1 MTPAP
6 FCCGTGWILCEQ
18 ARGERRADRGLSI
31 GKLAMASLGSAAAV
45 LLVATLVIV
54 VLRPAPVIGL
64 IVALAGVVG
73 AIVAMGIVSK
83 RMTRK
88 AFGPEKK

>member
-1 MTPAP
+1 MSTPGEGKQP
-6 FCCGTGWILCEQ
+6 DEPTG
-18 ARGERRADRGLSI
+18 DLSI
-31 GKLAMASLGSAAAV
+31 GKLAMSALGASAAV

-54 VLRPAPVIGL
+54 VLKPEPVIGL
-64 IVALAGVVG
+64 IVALVGVVG
-73 AIVAMGIVSK
+73 AIAVMGIVSK

>member
-1 MTPAP
+1 MSKPEESDEP
-6 FCCGTGWILCEQ
+6 TG
-18 ARGERRADRGLSI
+18 DLSI
-31 GKLAMASLGSAAAV
+31 GKLALASLGSAAAV
-45 LLVATLVIV
+45 LFVATLVIV
-54 VLRPAPVIGL
+54 VLRPEPVIGL

-88 AFGPEKK
+88 AFGSGSK

>member
-1 MTPAP
+1 MSTPDE
-6 FCCGTGWILCEQ
+6 GTRPDEPTG
-18 ARGERRADRGLSI
+18 DLSI
-31 GKLAMASLGSAAAV
+31 GKLAMSALGAAAAV

-54 VLRPAPVIGL
+54 VLKPEPVLGL
-64 IVALAGVVG
+64 IVALGGVIG
-73 AIVAMGIVSK
+73 AITVMGIVSK

>member
-1 MTPAP
+1 
-6 FCCGTGWILCEQ
+6 
-18 ARGERRADRGLSI
+18 
-31 GKLAMASLGSAAAV
+31 MASLGSAAAV

-54 VLRPAPVIGL
+54 VLRPEPVIGL

-88 AFGPEKK
+88 AFGSGST